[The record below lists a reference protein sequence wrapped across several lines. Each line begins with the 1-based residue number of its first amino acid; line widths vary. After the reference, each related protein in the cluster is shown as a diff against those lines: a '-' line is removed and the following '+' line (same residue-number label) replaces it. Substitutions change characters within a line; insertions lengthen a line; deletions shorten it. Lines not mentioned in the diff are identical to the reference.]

1 MAGFNPITFFGILI
15 IVVWL
20 FNSIKIFREYE
31 RGVVFRLGRLLPQA
45 KGPGLVLV
53 FWPIDKIVKVPLRTV
68 TLEIPPQ
75 DIISDLLSGYE
86 RC

>member
-53 FWPIDKIVKVPLRTV
+53 F
-68 TLEIPPQ
+68 
-75 DIISDLLSGYE
+75 
-86 RC
+86 